1 MFWQKIDVADDEKV
15 LLYRDRHLVQV
26 LSAGRYRFWGA
37 NKRYQA
43 ETFSLKDVAVQH
55 SKLDVLLT
63 LETFRNEV
71 DVIMVGQDEVG
82 IVRRDGQIKSLLEPG
97 ARLVTWKTATD
108 VTVEM
113 INIAEQYRLTS
124 TLLSQLDRLG
134 LDTVGNRRAWV
145 KITVP
150 DQSVGLLYVDGE
162 LKETLKAGR
171 YGYWTFNRE
180 LTTQVIEMKWQSVE
194 VSGQEILTKDRVS
207 LRLNLNAAYR
217 FKDAVAA
224 VSKVKNP
231 GDYVYRRLQL
241 ALREAIGTRTLDE
254 LLADKNAI
262 AKSISKAVAEP
273 LLEMGFELE
282 QVGVKDI
289 ILPGEMKEILNQVV
303 QAQKTA
309 EANLIRRREET
320 AATRSLHNTAKMM
333 EGNPVLLRL
342 KELEALEKVADRI
355 GHLTVYGGLEGL
367 MNDLVTITGKAMS
380 GKAMNGKSAQT
391 MDNSGR

>member
-1 MFWQKIDVADDEKV
+1 MFRQKIDVADDEKV
-15 LLYRDRHLVQV
+15 LLYRDRHLVQI
-26 LSAGRYRFWGA
+26 LSPGRYRFWGS

-55 SKLDVLLT
+55 AKLDVLLT
-63 LETFRNEV
+63 LEVFRREV
-71 DVIMVGQDEVG
+71 DVISIGLDEVG

-97 ARLVTWKTATD
+97 ARLVTWKTATN
-108 VTVEM
+108 VTVET
-113 INIAEQYRLTS
+113 IIIAEEYQLAS
-124 TLLSQLDRLG
+124 GLLSQLDRLG
-134 LDTVGNRRAWV
+134 LDTVGNRKAWV
-145 KITVP
+145 QLTVP
-150 DQSVGLLYVDGE
+150 DQSVGLLFVDGE
-162 LKETLKAGR
+162 LKDTLKAGR

-180 LTTQVIEMKWQSVE
+180 LKTQVIEMKWQSVE

-217 FKDAVAA
+217 FTDPVAA

-262 AKSISKAVAEP
+262 AKSISKTVSEP
-273 LLEMGFELE
+273 LLSMGFELE

-289 ILPGEMKEILNQVV
+289 ILPGDMKEILNQVV

-367 MNDLVTITGKAMS
+367 MNDLVTMTGKSSRRAGS
-380 GKAMNGKSAQT
+380 DAGKPSP
-391 MDNSGR
+391 